1 MMGIFMLRD
10 PVTWSFVSLVLGL
23 LFCFMGRKILPL
35 IVILMG
41 FSIGYSW
48 GAPPLADLLNSSA
61 SWVPW
66 VAGGIAAVLS
76 VILWKVS
83 VFFAGTIIALFV
95 VRDLFPH
102 LAEMLHVGI
111 AVAFGLLV
119 QLFRKPIISL
129 VTALAGAYMVGAAV
143 AVLVFEF
150 GLVKTVGLV
159 ADGTE
164 NLPRYILWG
173 VTALLTIVGYLFQM
187 RKLED

>member
-1 MMGIFMLRD
+1 MGIFMLED

-35 IVILMG
+35 IVILLG

-48 GAPPLADLLNSSA
+48 GARPLADLLNSSA

-66 VAGGIAAVLS
+66 AAGGIAAVLA
-76 VILWKVS
+76 VILWKIS

-95 VRDLFPH
+95 MRDLFPD
-102 LAEMLHVGI
+102 LADLIHVG
-111 AVAFGLLV
+111 VAFAFGALV

-129 VTALAGAYMVGAAV
+129 VTALAGAYMTGAAV
-143 AVLVFEF
+143 AVLVTEF
-150 GLVKTVGLV
+150 GLIRTVGLV
-159 ADGTE
+159 DGGSAD
-164 NLPRYILWG
+164 LPRYILWG